1 MAVKNRIA
9 DLQPEI
15 AAWRQDFHA
24 HPELRFDLPRTTARV
39 EALLREFGVDE
50 VTTGV
55 GQSGIVAV
63 IRGRTNASGRVIGFR
78 ADMDALPIIEA
89 TGLPHASTEAGK
101 MHACG
106 HDGHTSI
113 LLGAAKYLA
122 ETRNFDGTVVLAFQP
137 AEEGGGGAR
146 AMVADGLMERW
157 SIDEIYGLH
166 NMPSLPVGQFAIKP
180 GPLLAASDFFE
191 ILVKG
196 KGGHGAMPH
205 LATDPTLASA
215 AIIMAL
221 QQIVA
226 RQVPALGSAVLSV
239 TGVQTDTMAHNVIP
253 DTVKMTGTARFL
265 DKTVQAMAVR
275 RLREVV
281 EATATAYGCTVEVE
295 YQYGVGLTENA
306 EANTDHA
313 IRAARAVAGEAGVS
327 TDIQPLMG
335 GEDFSEMLNER
346 PGAFIF
352 LGNGDSAGLHHPKY
366 EFNDEA
372 IPAGASWF
380 ATLAE
385 QRLPLSA

>member
-1 MAVKNRIA
+1 MPVKNRLA
-9 DLQPEI
+9 DLLPEI
-15 AAWRQDFHA
+15 AEWRRDFHA

-39 EALLREFGVDE
+39 AELLRSFGVDE
-50 VTTGV
+50 VTMGV

-63 IRGRTNASGRVIGFR
+63 IKGRSTASGRVIGFR

-89 TGLPHASTEAGK
+89 TGLPHASLEAGK

-106 HDGHTSI
+106 HDGHTAI

-146 AMVADGLMERW
+146 AMVRDGLMERW
-157 SIDEIYGLH
+157 GIQEIYGLH
-166 NMPSLPVGQFAIKP
+166 NMPSLPAGQFAIKP
-180 GPLLAASDFFE
+180 GALLAASDFFE
-191 ILVKG
+191 VTVRG

-205 LATDPTLASA
+205 LCTDSTLAASA
-215 AIIMAL
+215 IVVAL

-226 RQVPALGSAVLSV
+226 RNVPALGSAVISV
-239 TGVQTDTMAHNVIP
+239 CGFATDTMAHNVIP
-253 DTVKMTGTARFL
+253 ASVKLTGTVRTL
-265 DKTVQAMAVR
+265 DKAVKDHVVAR
-275 RLREVV
+275 MRAVIDGTAAAHGV
-281 EATATAYGCTVEVE
+281 EAQFDYMDGVNCTF
-295 YQYGVGLTENA
+295 NA
-306 EANTDHA
+306 EANTDFA
-313 IRAARAVAGEAGVS
+313 IRAAQAVAGDSGVK

-335 GEDFSEMLNER
+335 GEDFSEMLEER

-352 LGNGDSAGLHHPKY
+352 LGNGASADLHHPAY

-385 QRLPLSA
+385 QRLAAA

>member
-265 DKTVQAMAVR
+265 DKGVQEMVVR

-281 EATATAYGCTVEVE
+281 EATATAYGCAVEVE

-335 GEDFSEMLNER
+335 GEDFSEMLNVR

-352 LGNGDSAGLHHPKY
+352 LGNGPSAGLHHPKY

>member
-1 MAVKNRIA
+1 MPVKNRIA

-24 HPELRFDLPRTTARV
+24 HPELRFELPRTTARV

-50 VTTGV
+50 ITTGV

-63 IRGRTNASGRVIGFR
+63 IRGRQTASGRVIGFR
-78 ADMDALPIIEA
+78 ADMDALPIFEA
-89 TGLPHASTEAGK
+89 TGLPHASTHAGQ

-146 AMVADGLMERW
+146 AMVTDGLMDRW
-157 SIDEIYGLH
+157 GIHEIYGLH

-191 ILVKG
+191 IVVRG

-205 LATDPTLASA
+205 LTADPTLASA
-215 AIIMAL
+215 AVIMAL

-239 TGVQTDTMAHNVIP
+239 TGIATDTMAHNVIP
-253 DTVKMTGTARFL
+253 DSVKLTGTARFL
-265 DKTVQAMAVR
+265 DKAVQEMVAQ
-275 RLREVV
+275 RLREVA
-281 EATATAYGCTVEVE
+281 EATAIAYGCKAEVE
-295 YQYGVGLTENA
+295 YMYGVGLTEN
-306 EANTDHA
+306 EESSTHHA
-313 IRAARAVAGEAGVS
+313 IAAARAVAGEAGVA

-335 GEDFSEMLNER
+335 GEDFSEMLAVR

-385 QRLPLSA
+385 QRLPLTA

>member
-63 IRGRTNASGRVIGFR
+63 IRGRTNALGRVIGFR

-191 ILVKG
+191 ILVMG

-265 DKTVQAMAVR
+265 DKTVQAMVVR

-295 YQYGVGLTENA
+295 YKYGVGLTENA

>member
-1 MAVKNRIA
+1 MPVKNRLA

-15 AAWRQDFHA
+15 AAWRRDFHA
-24 HPELRFDLPRTTARV
+24 HPELRFDLPRTTAKV
-39 EALLREFGVDE
+39 AQMLREFGVDE
-50 VTTGV
+50 ITEGV
-55 GQSGIVAV
+55 GRSGIVAV
-63 IRGRTNASGRVIGFR
+63 IRGRKTDSGRVIGFR
-78 ADMDALPIIEA
+78 ADMDALPITEA
-89 TGLPHASTEAGK
+89 TGAEHASTDPGK

-146 AMVADGLMERW
+146 AMVDDGLMERW
-157 SIDEIYGLH
+157 NIDEIYGLH

-191 ILVKG
+191 IAVQG

-205 LATDPTLASA
+205 MATDSTLAAA
-215 AIIMAL
+215 AIVMAL

-226 RQVPALGSAVLSV
+226 RQVPALGSAVVSV
-239 TGVQTDTMAHNVIP
+239 TGMQTDTMAHNVIP
-253 DTVKMTGTARFL
+253 DSVRLTGTARFL
-265 DKTVQAMAVR
+265 DKEVQAMVVR
-275 RLREVV
+275 RMEEIVT
-281 EATATAYGCTVEVE
+281 ATATAYGCTAKFD
-295 YQYGVGLTENA
+295 YMYGVGLTENA
-306 EANTDHA
+306 EANTDFA
-313 IRAARAVAGEAGVS
+313 IAAARAVAGEAGVK
-327 TDIQPLMG
+327 TDIEPLMG
-335 GEDFSEMLNER
+335 GEDFSEMLARR

-366 EFNDEA
+366 DFNDEA
-372 IPAGASWF
+372 IPAGCSWF

>member
-157 SIDEIYGLH
+157 SIDEIYG
-166 NMPSLPVGQFAIKP
+166 PVSYTHLTRRRAI
-180 GPLLAASDFFE
+180 
-191 ILVKG
+191 
-196 KGGHGAMPH
+196 
-205 LATDPTLASA
+205 
-215 AIIMAL
+215 
-221 QQIVA
+221 
-226 RQVPALGSAVLSV
+226 
-239 TGVQTDTMAHNVIP
+239 
-253 DTVKMTGTARFL
+253 
-265 DKTVQAMAVR
+265 
-275 RLREVV
+275 
-281 EATATAYGCTVEVE
+281 
-295 YQYGVGLTENA
+295 
-306 EANTDHA
+306 
-313 IRAARAVAGEAGVS
+313 
-327 TDIQPLMG
+327 
-335 GEDFSEMLNER
+335 
-346 PGAFIF
+346 
-352 LGNGDSAGLHHPKY
+352 
-366 EFNDEA
+366 
-372 IPAGASWF
+372 
-380 ATLAE
+380 
-385 QRLPLSA
+385 

>member
-1 MAVKNRIA
+1 MPVKNRIA

-24 HPELRFDLPRTTARV
+24 HPELRFELPRTTARV
-39 EALLREFGVDE
+39 EALLRDFGVDE
-50 VTTGV
+50 ITTGV

-63 IRGRTNASGRVIGFR
+63 IRGRQTASGRVTGFR
-78 ADMDALPIIEA
+78 ADMDALPIFEA
-89 TGLPHASTEAGK
+89 TGLPHASTHAGQ

-146 AMVADGLMERW
+146 AMVTDGLMDRW
-157 SIDEIYGLH
+157 GIHEIYGLH

-191 ILVKG
+191 IVVRG

-205 LATDPTLASA
+205 LTADPTLASA
-215 AIIMAL
+215 AVIMAL

-239 TGVQTDTMAHNVIP
+239 TGIATDTMAHNVIP
-253 DTVKMTGTARFL
+253 DSVKLTGTARFL
-265 DKTVQAMAVR
+265 DKAVQEMVAQ
-275 RLREVV
+275 RLREVA
-281 EATATAYGCTVEVE
+281 EATAIAYGCKAEVE
-295 YQYGVGLTENA
+295 YMYGVGLTEN
-306 EANTDHA
+306 EESSTHHA
-313 IRAARAVAGEAGVS
+313 IAAARAVAGEAGVA

-335 GEDFSEMLNER
+335 GEDFSEMLAVR

-385 QRLPLSA
+385 QRLPLTA

>member
-1 MAVKNRIA
+1 MPVKNRIA

-24 HPELRFDLPRTTARV
+24 HPELRFELPRTTARV

-50 VTTGV
+50 ITTGV

-63 IRGRTNASGRVIGFR
+63 IRGRQTASGRVIGFR
-78 ADMDALPIIEA
+78 ADMDALPIFEA
-89 TGLPHASTEAGK
+89 TGLPHASTHAGQ

-146 AMVADGLMERW
+146 AMVTDGLMDRW
-157 SIDEIYGLH
+157 GIHEIYGLH

-191 ILVKG
+191 IVVRG

-205 LATDPTLASA
+205 LTADPTLASA
-215 AIIMAL
+215 AVIMAL

-239 TGVQTDTMAHNVIP
+239 TGIATDTMAHNVIP
-253 DTVKMTGTARFL
+253 DSVKLTGTARFL
-265 DKTVQAMAVR
+265 DKAVQEMVAQ
-275 RLREVV
+275 RLREVA
-281 EATATAYGCTVEVE
+281 EATAIAYGCKAEVE
-295 YQYGVGLTENA
+295 YMYGVGLTENEDA
-306 EANTDHA
+306 STEYA
-313 IRAARAVAGEAGVS
+313 IAAARAVAGEAGVA

-335 GEDFSEMLNER
+335 GEDFSEMLAVR

-385 QRLPLSA
+385 QRLPLTA